1 MATKIHFKGTWTP
14 VEVGDLVHDFRGE
27 PWYFEAFTRPGEPGR
42 SAKINVSNGQALR
55 QFNLDVFPTL
65 EEVLVNAPA
74 KAEEPKPVKPKRD
87 VQTAAWLIKAEAI
100 SSSALKDGYV
110 AVRRD
115 HLDDLLAAVA
125 RLAAKK

>member
-1 MATKIHFKGTWTP
+1 MATKIQFKGTWVP
-14 VEVGDLVHDFRGE
+14 VSVGDLITDFRGDQ
-27 PWYFEAFTRPGEPGR
+27 WLFEEFTRPGEPGR
-42 SAKINVSNGQALR
+42 SAKINVSDGRSLR
-55 QFNLDVFPTL
+55 QFNLDVFPGL

-110 AVRRD
+110 AVKRE
-115 HLDDLLAAVA
+115 HLDELLAAVA